1 MTLTM
6 KVFFN
11 LIIATLLCIPF
22 QAWAVLDIKITQGI
36 EQSLPIAIIPFGW
49 SQAESAAPIELSAII
64 NNDLARSGRFDVM
77 DEQDLPQR
85 PANFDE
91 INFDDWR
98 KLGMENILIGNLSLT
113 ANGSYD
119 VSFRLI
125 DIYRGKQI
133 AGFRIPAQANLLRRV
148 AHQISDIVFEKL
160 TGIPGAFDTRVAY
173 ITVKQN
179 NEKKIHTLQIADAD
193 GHNAQI
199 LLESPEP
206 LLSPSWSPDGKKIA
220 YVSFEGRNS
229 AIYVQDIITGKRER
243 VSAFEGINSAPSWS
257 PEGSR
262 LAMTLSKDG
271 NTEIYIMN
279 LATGYLQR
287 ITQHGGIDTEPSWS
301 PDGQK
306 LAFTSDRSGGPQIY
320 EVDVRGGR
328 PKRLSFEG
336 KYNAR
341 ASYSPDGKFIALVHA
356 VNGSYRIGLL
366 NLNNGSIKT
375 LTDARLDESP
385 SFAPNGG
392 MIIYATTGVRGA
404 QLAAVSTDGRIRQ
417 RLGLQQG
424 NVREPA
430 WGPYLK

>member
-1 MTLTM
+1 MQTL
-6 KVFFN
+6 KHLL
-11 LIIATLLCIPF
+11 LIFIFINPVVSVADSPLRI
-22 QAWAVLDIKITQGI
+22 VI
-36 EQSLPIAIIPFGW
+36 EGGVDNPLPVAIIPFGW
-49 SQAESAAPIELSAII
+49 SQAGSVAPIDLTAII
-64 NNDLARSGRFDVM
+64 SDNLKRSGRFDVM

-85 PANFDE
+85 PTNFDA
-91 INFDDWR
+91 INFNDWR
-98 KLGMENILIGNLSLT
+98 KLGMENILIGNLILT
-113 ANGSYD
+113 DSGSYD

-133 AGFRIPAQANLLRRV
+133 AGFRIPAKPNLLRRV

-173 ITVKQN
+173 ITVKKTN
-179 NEKKIHTLQIADAD
+179 DKKIHTLLIADAD
-193 GHNAQI
+193 GFNAQV
-199 LLESPEP
+199 LLESSEP

-220 YVSFEGRNS
+220 YVSFEGKNS
-229 AIYVQDIITGKRER
+229 AIYIQDVLTGKRDR
-243 VSAFEGINSAPSWS
+243 ISAFEGINSAPDWS
-257 PEGSR
+257 PDGSK

-279 LATGYLQR
+279 LNSKRLQR
-287 ITQHGGIDTEPSWS
+287 ITRHGGIDTEPTWS

-320 EVDVRGGR
+320 EINVAGGK
-328 PKRLSFEG
+328 PKRISFEG

-341 ASYSPDGKFIALVHA
+341 PAYSPDGKYITLVHA
-356 VNGSYRIGLL
+356 VSGSYRIGLL
-366 NLNNGSIKT
+366 NLQNGTINT
-375 LTDARLDESP
+375 LTDAKLDESP

-392 MIIYATTGVRGA
+392 MIIYSTTGVRGA
-404 QLAAVSTDGRIRQ
+404 QLAAVSTDGRIHQ

-430 WGPYLK
+430 WGPFLK